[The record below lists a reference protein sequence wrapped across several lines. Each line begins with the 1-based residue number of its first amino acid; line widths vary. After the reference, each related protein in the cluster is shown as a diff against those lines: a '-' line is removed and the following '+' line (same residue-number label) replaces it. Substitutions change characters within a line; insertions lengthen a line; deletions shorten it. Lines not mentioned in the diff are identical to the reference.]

1 MTGTQAELTVSQ
13 LASAAVEHATRIL
26 LARQDSRGRWSGRS
40 GGDVALDAEAV
51 LVREF
56 LGVRTAEV
64 TSAAAQQIRSVQQPD
79 GSWTGGTEPDGT
91 GDLSA
96 SALAYLVLRLA
107 GDSPDAYHLA
117 VAAGWIRDAG
127 GIEAVGLVARTW
139 LAIFGLAGWTDV
151 RFPAPEFVYLPPRY
165 APVAGQWAG
174 WSRQVVVALTIL
186 GTLRPGRQL
195 PVDLHE
201 LRTRGLVPWR
211 PQAPARA
218 APNAAQRLALR
229 RCGQWL
235 VDWQQRTG
243 LPVRGRPYWPSSL
256 AALHALGYPLA
267 HPVLSDGLAW
277 LDSATARPR
286 RPSGA
291 AGGEPLVPAERM
303 PPVRDTAAAV
313 RALADAGL
321 PPRHPALIAAG
332 SWLLAQ
338 RIEGPADLTAP
349 RPGAA
354 PAGWSF
360 GRDGYPVAADTAAVL
375 LTLSRIDLAGPTG
388 GPAITHAIRWL
399 SDVQGRDGSWGRSA
413 AGTAVVVQALATH
426 GVPAAVALRRG
437 VVWLLR
443 AQRADGSWAGS
454 GGQPEL
460 TATTMALSALLA
472 AGVVPGKPAIQSAV
486 RWLLSVQNPDAGWSS
501 GAGGRRELLAPSDT
515 AGTARALASLV
526 AVAGEITAA
535 AEISGAADRGAGWLV
550 RAQQADGGWSEG
562 PGVGTGSSGGS
573 GGSRGVRGAAPASRY
588 AQRRRGSLVPG
599 MLLPLGALGQF
610 VTVGR
615 GMPTERTEHDEFS
628 RPVTDT
634 GLPDAIGVPQ

>member
-1 MTGTQAELTVSQ
+1 MTGTRAELTGSQ
-13 LASAAVEHATRIL
+13 LASAAVERATRIL

-40 GGDVALDAEAV
+40 GGDVTLDAEAV

-64 TSAAAQQIRSVQQPD
+64 TSAVAQQIRSVQLPD
-79 GSWTGGTEPDGT
+79 GSWMGGAEPEGS

-139 LAIFGLAGWTDV
+139 LAIFGLAGWTGIRV
-151 RFPAPEFVYLPPRY
+151 PAPEFVYLPARY

-174 WSRQVVVALTIL
+174 WSRQAVVSLTIL

-195 PVDLHE
+195 PVDLNE
-201 LRTRGLVPWR
+201 LRASALVPGQPQPR
-211 PQAPARA
+211 PRVAQS
-218 APNAAQRLALR
+218 AAQRMALR

-235 VDWQQRTG
+235 VDWQQRSG
-243 LPVRGRPYWPSSL
+243 LPVRGRPYWPCSL
-256 AALHALGYPLA
+256 VALHSLGYSLA

-277 LDSATARPR
+277 LDSATARRR
-286 RPSGA
+286 RPVGVA
-291 AGGEPLVPAERM
+291 DGEPLVPAERM

-313 RALADAGL
+313 RTLADAGL
-321 PPRHPALIAAG
+321 PASHPALIAAG

-338 RIEGPADLTAP
+338 RIEGPADMAGP

-354 PAGWSF
+354 PSGWSF

-375 LTLSRIDLAGPTG
+375 LTLSRISLAGLAG
-388 GPAITHAIRWL
+388 KPAITHAIRWL
-399 SDVQGRDGSWGRSA
+399 ADIQSRDGSWGRSA
-413 AGTAVVVQALATH
+413 AVTALVVQALATH
-426 GVPAAVALRRG
+426 GTPAAAALRRG

-443 AQRADGSWAGS
+443 AQLADGSWPGP

-460 TATTMALSALLA
+460 PATAMVLSALLA
-472 AGVVPGKPAIQSAV
+472 AGVVPGKPPVANAV
-486 RWLLSVQNPDAGWSS
+486 RWLLSAQNPDSGWSS
-501 GAGGRRELLAPSDT
+501 AGGDGPERRSSDV
-515 AGTARALASLV
+515 AGTARAVATLV
-526 AVAGEITAA
+526 AVGGELTAVEMPSA
-535 AEISGAADRGAGWLV
+535 VRISEAVERGARWLT
-550 RAQQADGGWSEG
+550 RAQQADGGWGEG
-562 PGVGTGSSGGS
+562 PGSGAGSAR
-573 GGSRGVRGAAPASRY
+573 SRGERGTAPASRY

-610 VTVGR
+610 VAAGG
-615 GMPTERTEHDEFS
+615 GMPAELADRDQIP
-628 RPVTDT
+628 RPVTEA
-634 GLPDAIGVPQ
+634 GLSGAIGVPQ